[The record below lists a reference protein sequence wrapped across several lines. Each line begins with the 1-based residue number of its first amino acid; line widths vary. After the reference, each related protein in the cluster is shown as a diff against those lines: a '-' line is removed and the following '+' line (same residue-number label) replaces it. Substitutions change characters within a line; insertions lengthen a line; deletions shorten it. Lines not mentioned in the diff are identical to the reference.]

1 MQERVF
7 YNALNILLR
16 SDYQKLRKLKERHAT
31 WRAGWE
37 YCLSEER
44 NAPIP
49 EEEWGRLEKIG
60 VRLFL
65 DDDPEYPA
73 PLREIPWAPF
83 GIYSLGSFGEP
94 TSSLMAIVGTRKA
107 TPIGKDIARK
117 FSGELARAGCVVVSG
132 LALGIDTAAHEGCL
146 AAGGRTIAVLA
157 NGLDYFYPRSNEN
170 LAKKIIE
177 KNGAL
182 ISEYPLGS
190 PTLPYRFLER
200 NRIVSGLSRGILI
213 VEAPKQSGA
222 LVTARFATEQNREV
236 FVIPGPI
243 THPNFFGSNQLIRSG
258 AQLVTDPQE
267 ILDALGV
274 DSPINGGGAADDDAT
289 PEEKIVIGVLRGSL
303 KPVSVD
309 KIIEDTNL
317 KAQTV
322 NQILGFLLMRN
333 AVKEDGEGYVLL

>member
-1 MQERVF
+1 MQEKVF
-7 YNALNILLR
+7 YNALNVLLR

-31 WRAGWE
+31 WRASWE
-37 YCLSEER
+37 NCLAEGG
-44 NAPIP
+44 NAPNP

-60 VRLFL
+60 IRLFL
-65 DDDPEYPA
+65 DEDPEYPS
-73 PLREIPWAPF
+73 LLKEIPWAPF
-83 GIYSLGSFGEP
+83 GIYSLGSFSEP
-94 TSSLMAIVGTRKA
+94 TASFIAIVGTRKA
-107 TPIGKDIARK
+107 TPVGKDVARE
-117 FSGELARAGCVVVSG
+117 FSKELAQAGCVVVSG
-132 LALGIDTAAHEGCL
+132 LALGIDAAAHEGCL
-146 AAGGRTIAVLA
+146 AAGGKTIAVLA

-182 ISEYPLGS
+182 VSEYPLGS

-200 NRIVSGLSRGILI
+200 NRIVSGLSRGVLV

-258 AQLVTDPQE
+258 AQLVTDPKE
-267 ILDALGV
+267 ILDTLGI
-274 DSPINGGGAADDDAT
+274 DSPIKDGAADDNAT
-289 PEEKIVIGVLRGSL
+289 PEEKIVIGVLRKSL

-333 AVKEDGEGYVLL
+333 AVKEDGEGYILL